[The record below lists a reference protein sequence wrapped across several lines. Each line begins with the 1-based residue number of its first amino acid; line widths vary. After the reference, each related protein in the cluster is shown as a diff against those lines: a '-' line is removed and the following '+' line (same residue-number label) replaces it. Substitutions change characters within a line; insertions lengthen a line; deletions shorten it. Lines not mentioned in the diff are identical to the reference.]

1 MEQPEDLTTLTPEF
15 TTTTVH
21 ESSTTVHESSPLI
34 HDSSS
39 SVHESSS
46 TVHDTT
52 TAAQESSS
60 ATTTSEAP
68 PSSSSPTA
76 TTEFVLLSQEI
87 YTSVAPTEASLT
99 TQESTSQA
107 PVTQPT
113 YVEKKVFPTEFE
125 ALLTTLREFV
135 DKADAITS
143 IETPSTSV
151 QSSVSSPKVEQ
162 QVEFVNYTVS
172 TEKHHEEV
180 HKDEEPPKTEQP
192 ETEEPLKTELPP
204 KTEEPHRHVDSP
216 ILEEL
221 PRILFKRSVRDAD
234 LIPRYYKPIF
244 SVNKDKTCEFNGR
257 SYKVGEVIKTDNECL
272 KCLCEFAP
280 IGHCMLKEKCNF

>member
-1 MEQPEDLTTLTPEF
+1 MLEQPEDLTTLTPEF
-15 TTTTVH
+15 TTTVQ
-21 ESSTTVHESSPLI
+21 ESSTFVHGY
-34 HDSSS
+34 SS
-39 SVHESSS
+39 SVHESLS

-68 PSSSSPTA
+68 PSSSSPTS

-87 YTSVAPTEASLT
+87 YTSAAPTDASVT
-99 TQESTSQA
+99 TQESTSHA

-113 YVEKKVFPTEFE
+113 YVEKKVYPTEFE

-135 DKADAITS
+135 AKADAITA
-143 IETPSTSV
+143 IETPNTSV
-151 QSSVSSPKVEQ
+151 QSGVSSPQVEQ
-162 QVEFVNYTVS
+162 KVEFVNYTVS
-172 TEKHHEEV
+172 TEKHHEDV
-180 HKDEEPPKTEQP
+180 
-192 ETEEPLKTELPP
+192 P
-204 KTEEPHRHVDSP
+204 KTEEQPKNENPPRY
-216 ILEEL
+216 EEL

-234 LIPRYYKPIF
+234 LIPRYYKPFF

-280 IGHCMLKEKCNF
+280 IGHCTLKEKCNF